1 MGTDITMFAEVRKN
15 KKWTK
20 VGSVFKNPWYR
31 EDRVID
37 EWNRPYTDRPY
48 DSRNYDLF
56 AILADVRNGT
66 GFAGCKTSYGFNPIS
81 MPKGLPEDITDEVK
95 ELLWNDGYANS
106 YYTLKE
112 LKDYDW
118 DQKVIHVGVIS
129 EAQYIEMKRI
139 GKNPDSWSGD
149 TSGWDIVVVSAD
161 TMDKILN
168 KTISRNDRLKYYVQ
182 VDFKPI
188 TYRECC
194 YNFLKDTI
202 PALEELVPDGG
213 TEEDVRI
220 IFNFDC

>member
-81 MPKGLPEDITDEVK
+81 MPKGLPEDITAEVK
-95 ELLWNDGYANS
+95 ELLWVMDMQ
-106 YYTLKE
+106 THI
-112 LKDYDW
+112 
-118 DQKVIHVGVIS
+118 IH
-129 EAQYIEMKRI
+129 
-139 GKNPDSWSGD
+139 
-149 TSGWDIVVVSAD
+149 
-161 TMDKILN
+161 
-168 KTISRNDRLKYYVQ
+168 
-182 VDFKPI
+182 
-188 TYRECC
+188 
-194 YNFLKDTI
+194 
-202 PALEELVPDGG
+202 
-213 TEEDVRI
+213 
-220 IFNFDC
+220 